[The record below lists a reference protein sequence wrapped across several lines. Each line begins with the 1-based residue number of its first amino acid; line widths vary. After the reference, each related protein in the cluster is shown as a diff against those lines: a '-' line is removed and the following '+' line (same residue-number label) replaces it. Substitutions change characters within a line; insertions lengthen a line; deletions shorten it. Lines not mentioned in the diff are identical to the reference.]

1 LNRRFR
7 NASALHITTLK
18 GIGPSIQNFLKEAG
32 IKSIKDLVVRGAPS
46 ISETTGLDIK
56 TSTIIC
62 NKARVRLG
70 ELGIIDR
77 YFTTSIKRKDY
88 RISLGSRNLDS
99 LFTGGIETDAI
110 TEFFGASS
118 TGKTQICHTLAVMV
132 QGQRQQEQ
140 SNENLHQLSKAKAIY
155 IDTEGTFREKRIAS
169 IAQSRGI
176 DSESVLSNILH
187 ARAQNISHQDLI
199 LEGMPSL
206 MDKPENENVRLL
218 IIDSIIAHFR
228 SEYVGRGMLPE
239 RQQKLYGC
247 LQMLKRISEI
257 YNIAVVITNHVNSSP
272 SHTFGRFTSES
283 KPLGGHVLSHS
294 STYRVRL
301 NCNRYGNRTAKI
313 VSSPYHPE
321 IETVFT
327 ISEEGVSDSLSSTNV
342 ERRITRV

>member
-1 LNRRFR
+1 LKR
-7 NASALHITTLK
+7 NSESLDITTLK

-32 IKSIKDLVVRGAPS
+32 IRSIKDLVVRGALS

-56 TSTIIC
+56 TSTTLC
-62 NKARVRLG
+62 DKARTKL
-70 ELGIIDR
+70 EQLGIINTC
-77 YFTTSIKRKDY
+77 FSTASKRKDY
-88 RISLGSRNLDS
+88 RISLGSKNLDS
-99 LFTGGIETDAI
+99 LLAGGIETGAI
-110 TEFFGASS
+110 TEFFGPAS

-132 QGQRQQEQ
+132 QGQQQKEQ
-140 SNENLHQLSKAKAIY
+140 SNENLHQQSKAKAIY
-155 IDTEGTFREKRIAS
+155 IDTEGTFRENRIS
-169 IAQSRGI
+169 SVAQSRGF
-176 DSESVLSNILH
+176 DSEGVLSNILH

-199 LEGMPSL
+199 LEGIPSL
-206 MDKPENENVRLL
+206 MDKPENESVRLL

-257 YNIAVVITNHVNSSP
+257 YSIAVVITNHVNSSP
-272 SHTFGRFTSES
+272 SYTFGKFTRDES

-294 STYRVRL
+294 STYRIRL

-313 VSSPYHPE
+313 VGSPYHPE
-321 IETVFT
+321 KETVFT
-327 ISEEGVSDSLSSTNV
+327 ISEKGVSDPLSRTDV

>member
-1 LNRRFR
+1 LKR
-7 NASALHITTLK
+7 NSESLEIDTLK
-18 GIGPSIQNFLKEAG
+18 GIGSSIQNFLKEAG
-32 IKSIKDLVVRGAPS
+32 IKSIKDLVVRGALS

-56 TSTIIC
+56 TSTILC
-62 NKARVRLG
+62 NKARIKLE
-70 ELGIIDR
+70 ELGIINTC
-77 YFTTSIKRKDY
+77 FSTASKRKNY
-88 RISLGSRNLDS
+88 RISLGSKNLDS
-99 LFTGGIETDAI
+99 LFAGGIETGAI

-132 QGQRQQEQ
+132 QGQRQKEQEQ

-169 IAQSRGI
+169 IAQSLGF

-187 ARAQNISHQDLI
+187 ARAQNVSHQELI
-199 LEGMPSL
+199 LEGIPSL
-206 MDKPENENVRLL
+206 MDKPENESVRLL

-239 RQQKLYGC
+239 RQQKLYRC

-272 SHTFGRFTSES
+272 SQTFGKFTSES
-283 KPLGGHVLSHS
+283 KPLSGHVLSHS

-301 NCNRYGNRTAKI
+301 SCKKYGKRTAKI
-313 VSSPYHPE
+313 VGSPDHPE
-321 IETVFT
+321 IETAFT
-327 ISEEGVSDSLSSTNV
+327 ISEGGVSDPLSSTNV
-342 ERRITRV
+342 ERSA